1 MFLHCAAV
9 GAWKLEKEEIR
20 EYGNIGWAELAG
32 FACLFLWADWV
43 RYLKKRSVGI
53 CGCEKVHIIK
63 KIRKCVIYFMEYVS
77 NIMRMCELWQQKCCY
92 THREFDCIFVSLTH
106 GI

>member
-32 FACLFLWADWV
+32 FACLFF
-43 RYLKKRSVGI
+43 VG
-53 CGCEKVHIIK
+53 GLGAVFEEKECRDLRV
-63 KIRKCVIYFMEYVS
+63 
-77 NIMRMCELWQQKCCY
+77 
-92 THREFDCIFVSLTH
+92 
-106 GI
+106 